1 MTNKTF
7 AVGVMDAYMYDSS
20 DNLIFRAKTM
30 IDSALDVKLAVTDI
44 RGGRGNQLLYK
55 YYHTAAMT
63 VTLTDAQFNLDML
76 AAASGEGIS
85 TGSSVYTEETCTLSG
100 LSGTITGTPV
110 ADQGTTT
117 IYGWV
122 TLPDNSVQTVTFA
135 TKTFTVTGSTY
146 SGAVVCVRYFNANA
160 ATKNF
165 TIYSNILPK
174 QGRLVLEGLLTS
186 GDVSSNKIGLLQVI
200 IPKASLLGDFNLAMK
215 SNGVS
220 QTPLKAEALSFTD
233 TTSAS
238 CGIQNAYA
246 YVNEILDSAHF
257 YDGMT
262 QLSISG
268 GDFTLASTTATK
280 TLVVYGI
287 IPNQVPV
294 IIENSLLTFA
304 SSATGKATVG
314 ASTGIVQGVSTGSA
328 VISVYVTGVATIN
341 GDANCTIP

>member
-55 YYHTAAMT
+55 YYHTNAMT

-76 AAASGEGIS
+76 AAASGQGIS
-85 TGSSVYTEETCTLSG
+85 TGSNVYTEETVTLSG
-100 LSGTITGTPV
+100 LNGTVTGTPI
-110 ADQGTTT
+110 ADQATT

-122 TLPDNSVQTVTFA
+122 TLPDNSVQTVVFTS
-135 TKTFTVTGSTY
+135 KTFTVVGSTY
-146 SGAVVCVRYFNANA
+146 SGAVVCVRYYNLNS

-165 TIYSNILPK
+165 TIYANTLPK

-186 GDVSSNKIGLLQVI
+186 GDVSANKIGLLQVI
-200 IPKASLLGDFNLAMK
+200 IPKASLMGDFNLAMK

-233 TTSAS
+233 TSSANCS
-238 CGIQNAYA
+238 NVPIYA
-246 YVNEILDSAHF
+246 YVDEILDSATW
-257 YDGMT
+257 YTGVT
-262 QLSISG
+262 ELSVSG
-268 GDFTLASTTATK
+268 SNFTLASTTGTK
-280 TLVVYGI
+280 TLVVYAV
-287 IPNQVPV
+287 IPGAIPFICDNSQLSFTSSDPTKATAGLHTGLITGLVSGTTTISV
-294 IIENSLLTFA
+294 IITA
-304 SSATGKATVG
+304 A
-314 ASTGIVQGVSTGSA
+314 
-328 VISVYVTGVATIN
+328 ATI
-341 GDANCTIP
+341 GDTCVCTVP